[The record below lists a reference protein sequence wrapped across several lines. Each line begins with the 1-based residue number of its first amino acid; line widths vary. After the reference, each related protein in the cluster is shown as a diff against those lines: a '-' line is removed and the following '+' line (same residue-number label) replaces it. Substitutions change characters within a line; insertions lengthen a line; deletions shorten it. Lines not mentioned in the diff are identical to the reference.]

1 VCSTDSLAGLS
12 VTDGCFTFE
21 RFRLAMCRREFVI
34 PETAMRRCRDLRMV
48 KLVALAVACAG
59 VSSANGDLLYF
70 RNGGAIQV
78 PAKAEGDR
86 LVVEMPDGRVSFARD
101 VISKRVAGYWPAAE
115 WDMRRREAVS
125 KGFEARLATVWCAI
139 ENGLTSEAAGEI
151 RELHAVDGK
160 HAQVA
165 RMAAALERLD
175 RSCDD
180 PDFAR
185 FARALLVQTKVARG
199 PHVILL
205 HQHSEAEAGERIELL
220 ERVIAGYYLVFA
232 AQGLELSVPRTRL
245 VSAWFAE
252 KKDYLAFLHS
262 QGADAF
268 STTRGYYHPT
278 WKAVVAYEGRAT
290 DAKRSDRE
298 RFEARREEL
307 AKFSEMVNGAPAGS
321 RLKVQLAGEPGRT
334 IGRSE
339 AKPLIARLDGE
350 ASAELL
356 MLDLDRR
363 AVDLGTA
370 AHEMIHQLATASGLL
385 PRYDAFPN
393 WLHEG
398 LAAQF
403 EVIRGGRWA
412 GISRANDLRL
422 PNWRSVQSPLTL
434 ERLVRDAGFGH
445 GYQRDLYAQAWALV
459 YFLRTQHPHQFL
471 TFIDLLRGPGSAD
484 SSSAGPRSDPV
495 LSAFQHAFGSDLLAL
510 EREWREFM
518 AGVQT
523 PLEQQAPG
531 ADSKLKKNRAA
542 ADLKSRES

>member
-1 VCSTDSLAGLS
+1 MAFAG
-12 VTDGCFTFE
+12 E
-21 RFRLAMCRREFVI
+21 RA
-34 PETAMRRCRDLRMV
+34 
-48 KLVALAVACAG
+48 
-59 VSSANGDLLYF
+59 ANADLLYF

-78 PAKAEGDR
+78 PAKVDGDR
-86 LVVEMPDGRVSFARD
+86 VVVELPDGNVSFARD
-101 VISKRVAGYWPAAE
+101 SISKRVPGYWPAAE
-115 WDMRRREAVS
+115 WDKRRRAAVN
-125 KGFEARLATVWCAI
+125 KGFDARLAAAWWAV
-139 ENGLTSEAAGEI
+139 ENGLTSEASTEI
-151 RELHAVDGK
+151 RALHAVDAT

-165 RMAAALERLD
+165 RMAALLERLE
-175 RSCDD
+175 RPCDD
-180 PDFAR
+180 PDTAR
-185 FARALLVQTKVARG
+185 FARALGVETKVARG

-205 HQHSEAEAGERIELL
+205 HQHSEDEASERIELL

-278 WKAVVAYEGRAT
+278 WKAVVAFDGRAT
-290 DAKRSDRE
+290 DAERGARE
-298 RFEARREEL
+298 KYASRREEL
-307 AKFSEMVNGAPAGS
+307 ARFSEVVEGAPAGS
-321 RLKVQLAGEPGRT
+321 RVKVQLAGEPAR
-334 IGRSE
+334 IVSRSA
-339 AKPLIARLDGE
+339 AKALIARLDGE

-422 PNWRSVQSPLTL
+422 PNWRSVQSPLSI

-459 YFLRTQHPHQFL
+459 YFLRTQHPQQFL
-471 TFIDLLRGPGSAD
+471 TFLDLLRGPGSAD
-484 SSSAGPRSDPV
+484 SSSSGPRSDPV
-495 LSAFQHAFGSDLLAL
+495 LAAFQRAFGTDLLAL

-518 AGVQT
+518 AGVRT
-523 PLEQQAPG
+523 PLEQQNP
-531 ADSKLKKNRAA
+531 A
-542 ADLKSRES
+542 ADAKPKNGRSTADVRSRKS